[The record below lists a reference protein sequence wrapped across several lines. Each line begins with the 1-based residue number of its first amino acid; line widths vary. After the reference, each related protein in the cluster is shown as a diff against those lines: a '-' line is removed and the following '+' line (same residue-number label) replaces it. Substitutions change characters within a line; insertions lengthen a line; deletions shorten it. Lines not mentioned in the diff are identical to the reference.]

1 MTNSS
6 SRWDFGRFFQ
16 TLSFF
21 GSIPI
26 LSQLNTLMVGS
37 NAPLPPQ
44 PIDNTLIKFV
54 DGDTDATQIWG
65 SLDDV
70 VMGGVSQSLAKSSDE
85 GLVFMGTV
93 STNNS
98 GGFASIR
105 TRNFDPSL
113 DLSQYQGLSL
123 RLKGDGQRYKFFIR
137 DSSGWDTMAYA
148 ISFDTEAGKW
158 MTVQLPFANMLPVM
172 RAKTVKSAPALNQK
186 QIASLQIMLSKF
198 EYDRQLNPR
207 FSPGTFALTIESIGV
222 Y

>member
-1 MTNSS
+1 
-6 SRWDFGRFFQ
+6 
-16 TLSFF
+16 
-21 GSIPI
+21 
-26 LSQLNTLMVGS
+26 MVGS